1 MFVRVLF
8 SVLFL
13 ALCDLCRVYVAVG
26 RGGLCSSRQLK
37 TIFYLESWVS
47 KLANKAGQV
56 NKTSTGRTAL
66 ARASRGIVE

>member
-1 MFVRVLF
+1 MFF

-13 ALCDLCRVYVAVG
+13 ALYDLCHVYVAVG
-26 RGGLCSSRQLK
+26 SGGLCSSRQLR
-37 TIFYLESWVS
+37 TIFYSESWVS

-66 ARASRGIVE
+66 ASASRGIVD